1 MIAAIIQA
9 RMGSSRLAGKVLA
22 DIGAHPMLWHVVH
35 RVLRCRNVDQVVVAT
50 TTNRQDDPIEAFC
63 KREGILCVRGPEH
76 DVLERYFQAA
86 TLVKADVVVRITSD
100 CPLVDPEVVDRVVEA
115 FSAAPGCDYA
125 SNTLHYTYPD
135 GLDVEV
141 FSSTALTL
149 ARKHAAS
156 PLERE
161 HVTPYLRTATK
172 AGKPLFSLINVEN
185 KEEAVP
191 ARLRLTVDE
200 RADLDFVRLVYARL
214 GAENPFF
221 GLREVL
227 SLLQQEPELMEVN
240 QNIMKNEGL
249 YKSLLAEKPVEA
261 RKLPLHNS
269 LVLKA
274 KAAELIPAGSQTF
287 SKGPSQFVQGVAPVY
302 LERGEKAHVWDV
314 DGNEYVDTVLAL
326 APIILGYCDPCV
338 DGAVQEQLKKG
349 VSFSL
354 PHRLEIEVAEKL
366 VAMIPCA
373 EMVRFGKNGS
383 DATSGAIRAARAYTG
398 REMVACCGYHGWQDW
413 YIGTTTRNGGVPKST
428 CELTK
433 TFSYNE
439 ISSLEEIFS
448 RYPGQV
454 AAVIMEPVSVDLPQD
469 NFLEKVRELTHANG
483 AVLIFD
489 EMVTGFRLA
498 RGGAQEYFGVT
509 PDMACF
515 GKALANGFPLSAVA
529 GQRDLMQLFDEIFF
543 SFTFGGETV
552 SLAAAN
558 ATMQTLLD
566 KDVIGVLWE
575 QGERLQEGFNVLAAG
590 LGVSRYFSCK
600 GLSPRTVIG
609 INAPEGIDPLLIKGI
624 LQQEMI
630 RRGVLWAG
638 YHNVCFSMSEAD
650 VMYVLRAYRAALP
663 VVSAALESGAP
674 ENFLEGEGLQP
685 VFRKI

>member
-9 RMGSSRLAGKVLA
+9 RMGSSRLPGKVLA
-22 DIGAHPMLWHVVH
+22 DIGGHPMLWHVAR
-35 RVLRCRNVDQVVVAT
+35 RVLRCRNVDQVLVAT
-50 TTNRQDDPIEAFC
+50 TKNGQDDPIDAFC
-63 KREGILCVRGPEH
+63 KTEGILCVRGSEH

-86 TLVKADVVVRITSD
+86 DIVKADSVVRITSD
-100 CPLVDPEVVDRVVEA
+100 CPFIDPEVVDRVIEA
-115 FSAAPGCDYA
+115 FVATPGCDYA

-141 FSSTALTL
+141 FSSAALAV
-149 ARKHAAS
+149 ARKQAES

-161 HVTPYLRTATK
+161 HVTPYLRTAAK
-172 AGKPLFSLINVEN
+172 AGKPFFSIINVEN
-185 KEEAVP
+185 QEGAVP
-191 ARLRLTVDE
+191 AKLRLTVDE
-200 RADLDFVRLVYARL
+200 AVDLDFARLVFARL
-214 GAENPFF
+214 GKENPFF

-249 YKSLLAEKPVEA
+249 YKSLLAEKPVEG
-261 RKLPLHNS
+261 RKLSLQNS
-269 LVLKA
+269 FALKA
-274 KAAELIPAGSQTF
+274 RAKELIPSGSQTF

-366 VAMIPCA
+366 VAMVPCA

-383 DATSGAIRAARAYTG
+383 DATSGAIRAVRAYTG

-439 ISSLEEIFS
+439 IASLEEIFS

-454 AAVIMEPVSVDLPQD
+454 AAVIMEPVSVDLPRD
-469 NFLEKVRELTHANG
+469 NFLEKVRELTRANG

-489 EMVTGFRLA
+489 EMITGFRLA
-498 RGGAQEYFGVT
+498 KGGAQEYFGVT

-515 GKALANGFPLSAVA
+515 GKAMANGFPLAAVT
-529 GQRDLMQLFDEIFF
+529 GQRELMRVFDDIFF

-566 KDVIGVLWE
+566 KDVIWSFVGTGSAASGGIQCPGRRPRNVAVYCL
-575 QGERLQEGFNVLAAG
+575 QGLVAPDHHRHQNSGRDGPSAHQGDFAAG
-590 LGVSRYFSCK
+590 NGPKGSALGRI
-600 GLSPRTVIG
+600 P
-609 INAPEGIDPLLIKGI
+609 
-624 LQQEMI
+624 
-630 RRGVLWAG
+630 
-638 YHNVCFSMSEAD
+638 
-650 VMYVLRAYRAALP
+650 
-663 VVSAALESGAP
+663 
-674 ENFLEGEGLQP
+674 
-685 VFRKI
+685 

>member
-9 RMGSSRLAGKVLA
+9 RMGSSRLPGKVLA
-22 DIGAHPMLWHVVH
+22 DIGGHPMLWHVVH
-35 RVLRCRNVDQVVVAT
+35 RVLRCRKIDQVLVAT
-50 TTNRQDDPIEAFC
+50 TTNRQDDLIEIFC
-63 KREGILCVRGPEH
+63 KAEGVFCVRGSEH
-76 DVLERYFQAA
+76 DVLERYCQAA
-86 TLVKADVVVRITSD
+86 SLVNADVVVRITSD
-100 CPLVDPEVVDRVVEA
+100 CPFIDPEVIDTVVEA
-115 FSAAPGCDYA
+115 FVATPGCDYA
-125 SNTLHYTYPD
+125 SNTSHYTYPD

-141 FSSTALTL
+141 FSSTALSL
-149 ARKHAAS
+149 AGKYAES

-161 HVTPYLRTATK
+161 HVTPYLRTSTN
-172 AGKPLFSLINVEN
+172 AGKPLFSIINVEN
-185 KEEAVP
+185 EEEAVP

-200 RADLDFVRLVYARL
+200 QADLDFARL
-214 GAENPFF
+214 IYERLGKQHPFF

-227 SLLQQEPELMEVN
+227 HLLQQEPELMEIN

-249 YKSLLAEKPVEA
+249 YKSLLAEKPMEA
-261 RKLPLHNS
+261 GKLSLHNS
-269 LVLKA
+269 LALKA
-274 KAAELIPAGSQTF
+274 KAEKLIPSCSQTF

-338 DGAVQEQLKKG
+338 DGAVQGQLKKG

-383 DATSGAIRAARAYTG
+383 DATSGAIRVARAYTG

-413 YIGTTTRNGGVPKST
+413 YIGTTTRNAGVPKGT

-433 TFSYNE
+433 TFSYNDL
-439 ISSLEEIFS
+439 SSLEEIFS

-454 AAVIMEPVSVDLPQD
+454 AAVIMEPVSVDLPRD
-469 NFLEKVRELTHANG
+469 NFLVKVRELTHANG

-498 RGGAQEYFGVT
+498 KGGAQEYFGIT

-515 GKALANGFPLSAVA
+515 GKALANGFPLSAVT
-529 GQRDLMQLFDEIFF
+529 GHRDLMRLFDEIFY

-575 QGERLQEGFNVLAAG
+575 QGERLQEGFNVLTAG

-600 GLSPRTVIG
+600 GLPPRTVMD
-609 INAPEGIDPLLIKGI
+609 INAPDGVDPLLIKGI

-638 YHNVCFSMSEAD
+638 YHNVCFSLSEAD
-650 VMYVLRAYRAALP
+650 VMHVLRAYRAALP

>member
-22 DIGAHPMLWHVVH
+22 DIGGHPMLWHVAH

-50 TTNRQDDPIEAFC
+50 TTNEQDDPIEFFC
-63 KREGILCVRGPEH
+63 KAEGIPCVRGLEH

-86 TLVKADVVVRITSD
+86 DLVKADIVVRITSD
-100 CPLVDPEVVDRVVEA
+100 CPFIDPEVVDTVVAA
-115 FSAAPGCDYA
+115 FVATTGCDYA

-141 FSSTALTL
+141 FSFAALAL
-149 ARKHAAS
+149 ARKHAES

-172 AGKPLFSLINVEN
+172 AGKPLFSIINVEN
-185 KEEAVP
+185 KEEVIP

-200 RADLDFVRLVYARL
+200 QADLDFVRLVYERL
-214 GAENPFF
+214 GKENHFF

-227 SLLQQEPELMEVN
+227 SLLRKQPELMEVN

-249 YKSLLAEKPVEA
+249 YKSFLSEKPVEA
-261 RKLPLHNS
+261 RKLLLHNS
-269 LVLKA
+269 LALKA
-274 KAAELIPAGSQTF
+274 KAEKLIPSGSQTF

-314 DGNEYVDTVLAL
+314 DGNEYIDTVLAL

-366 VAMIPCA
+366 IAMIPCA

-398 REMVACCGYHGWQDW
+398 REMIACCGYHGWQDW

-433 TFSYNE
+433 TFSYNA
-439 ISSLEEIFS
+439 IASLEEIFS

-454 AAVIMEPVSVDLPQD
+454 AAVIMEPVSVDLPRD
-469 NFLEKVRELTHANG
+469 NFLENVQELAHANG

-489 EMVTGFRLA
+489 EMITGFRLA
-498 RGGAQEYFGVT
+498 KGGAQEYFGVT

-515 GKALANGFPLSAVA
+515 GKAMANGFPLSAIA
-529 GQRDLMQLFDEIFF
+529 GQRELMRVFDDIFF

-590 LGVSRYFSCK
+590 LGVSQYFTCK
-600 GLSPRTVIG
+600 GLSPRTI
-609 INAPEGIDPLLIKGI
+609 IDIKAPDGIDPLLIKGI
-624 LQQEMI
+624 LQQEMV

-650 VMYVLRAYRAALP
+650 VMHVLRAYRAALP
-663 VVSAALESGAP
+663 VVLAALESGAP
-674 ENFLEGEGLQP
+674 EKFLEGEGLQP

>member
-9 RMGSSRLAGKVLA
+9 RMGSSRLAGKVMA
-22 DIGAHPMLWHVVH
+22 DIGGYPMLWHVVH
-35 RVLRCRNVDQVVVAT
+35 RVLRCRSVDQVVVAT
-50 TTNRQDDPIEAFC
+50 TTNGKDDPVEAFC
-63 KREGILCVRGPEH
+63 KTEGILCVRGSEH
-76 DVLERYFQAA
+76 DVLERYSQAA
-86 TLVKADVVVRITSD
+86 DIVKADVVVRITSD
-100 CPLVDPEVVDRVVEA
+100 CPFIDPEVVDRVVEA
-115 FSAAPGCDYA
+115 FRATPGCDYA

-141 FSSTALTL
+141 FSAAALAL
-149 ARKHAAS
+149 ARKQAAS

-161 HVTPYLRTATK
+161 HVTPYLRTATE
-172 AGKPLFSLINVEN
+172 AGKPRFSIINVEN
-185 KEEAVP
+185 KGGAVP

-200 RADLDFVRLVYARL
+200 QADLDFVRLLYTRL
-214 GAENPFF
+214 GAGNPFF

-227 SLLQQEPELMEVN
+227 SLLHREPELVEIN

-249 YKSLLAEKPVEA
+249 YKSLLTEKPVEA
-261 RKLPLHNS
+261 RKLVLHNS
-269 LVLKA
+269 LALKA
-274 KAAELIPAGSQTF
+274 KAAELIPSGSQTF

-338 DGAVQEQLKKG
+338 DGAVQDQLKKG

-398 REMVACCGYHGWQDW
+398 REMIACCGYHGWQDW

-433 TFSYNE
+433 TFSYNA
-439 ISSLEEIFS
+439 IASLEEIFS

-454 AAVIMEPVSVDLPQD
+454 AAVIMEPVSVDPPLD
-469 NFLEKVRELTHANG
+469 NFLENVRELTHANG

-489 EMVTGFRLA
+489 EMITGFRLA
-498 RGGAQEYFGVT
+498 KGGAQEYFGVT

-515 GKALANGFPLSAVA
+515 GKAMANGFPLAAVT
-529 GQRDLMQLFDEIFF
+529 GQRDLMKIFDDIFY

-552 SLAAAN
+552 SLAASN

-566 KDVIGVLWE
+566 RDVIGVLWE

-590 LGVSRYFSCK
+590 LGLSQYVSCK
-600 GLSPRTVIG
+600 GLSARTI
-609 INAPEGIDPLLIKGI
+609 IDIKAPDGIDPLLIKGI
-624 LQQEMI
+624 LQQEMV

-638 YHNVCFSMSEAD
+638 YHNVCFSMTEAD
-650 VMYVLRAYRAALP
+650 VMHVLRAYRAALP

-674 ENFLEGEGLQP
+674 EKFLEGECLQP

>member
-1 MIAAIIQA
+1 
-9 RMGSSRLAGKVLA
+9 MGSSRLAGKVMV
-22 DIGAHPMLWHVVH
+22 DIGARPMLWHVVH

-50 TTNRQDDPIEAFC
+50 TTNGQDDPIEAFC
-63 KREGILCVRGPEH
+63 KTEGILCVRGPEH
-76 DVLERYFQAA
+76 DVLERYSQAA
-86 TLVKADVVVRITSD
+86 DIVKADVVVRITSD
-100 CPLVDPEVVDRVVEA
+100 CPLIDPEVVDRVVGA
-115 FSAAPGCDYA
+115 FSATPGCDYA

-141 FSSTALTL
+141 FSSTALNL

-172 AGKPLFSLINVEN
+172 AGNPLFSIINVEN

-261 RKLPLHNS
+261 RKLSLHNS
-269 LVLKA
+269 FALKA
-274 KAAELIPAGSQTF
+274 KAAELIPSGSQTF

-326 APIILGYCDPCV
+326 APIILGYCDPRV

-413 YIGTTTRNGGVPKST
+413 YIGTTTRNGGVPKGT

-433 TFSYNE
+433 TFVYND
-439 ISSLEEIFS
+439 IDSLKNLFS
-448 RYPGQV
+448 QCPGQI
-454 AAVIMEPVSVDLPQD
+454 AAVIMEPISVEKPRD
-469 NFLEKVRELTHANG
+469 NFLAEVKEVAHAHG
-483 AVLIFD
+483 ALLIFD
-489 EMVTGFRLA
+489 EVVTGFRLA
-498 RGGAQEYFGVT
+498 KGGAQEYFGVI
-509 PDMACF
+509 PDLACF
-515 GKALANGFPLSAVA
+515 GKAMANGFPLSAIV
-529 GQRDLMQLFDEIFF
+529 GRKEIMRIFDEIFF
-543 SFTFGGETV
+543 SFTFGGETA
-552 SLAAAN
+552 SLAAACG
-558 ATMQTLLD
+558 TIETFLE

-575 QGERLQEGFNVLAAG
+575 QGERLQQGFNVLVEG
-590 LGVSRYFSCK
+590 LGLAQYVNCI
-600 GLSPRTVIG
+600 GLPPRTI
-609 INAPEGIDPLLIKGI
+609 IDITAPEGMDSLLLKAI

-638 YHNVCFSMSEAD
+638 YHNVCFSMTEAD
-650 VMYVLRAYRAALP
+650 VMHILRAYRAALP
-663 VVSAALESGAP
+663 VVKEAMESEVP
-674 ENFLEGEGLQP
+674 EKYLLGERLQP
-685 VFRKI
+685 VFRKV

>member
-22 DIGAHPMLWHVVH
+22 DIGGHPMLWHVVH
-35 RVLRCRNVDQVVVAT
+35 RVLRCRNIERVVVAT
-50 TTNRQDDPIEAFC
+50 TTNGQDDPIASFC
-63 KREGILCVRGPEH
+63 KAEGILCVRGSEH

-86 TLVKADVVVRITSD
+86 EIAQADVVVRITSD
-100 CPLVDPEVVDRVVEA
+100 CPFIDPEIVDVVVEA
-115 FSAAPGCDYA
+115 FVATPGCDYA

-141 FSSTALTL
+141 FSAAALTL
-149 ARKHAAS
+149 AREQAKS

-161 HVTPYLRTATK
+161 HVTPYIRTATK
-172 AGKPLFSLINVEN
+172 AGRPIFSIINVEN
-185 KEEAVP
+185 KKEAVP

-200 RADLDFVRLVYARL
+200 QADLDFARLIYARL
-214 GAENPFF
+214 GKQHPFF

-227 SLLQQEPELMEVN
+227 HLLQQEPDLMEIN

-249 YKSLLAEKPVEA
+249 YKSLLAEKPIEA
-261 RKLPLHNS
+261 RKLSLRNS
-269 LVLKA
+269 LALKA
-274 KAAELIPAGSQTF
+274 KAERLIPSCSQTF

-326 APIILGYCDPCV
+326 APIVLGYCDPCV
-338 DGAVQEQLKKG
+338 DGAVQEQLKNG

-383 DATSGAIRAARAYTG
+383 DATSGAIRAARAFTG

-413 YIGTTTRNGGVPKST
+413 YIGTTTRNGGVPKGT

-433 TFSYNE
+433 AFSYNE

-454 AAVIMEPVSVDLPQD
+454 AAVIMEPISVDLPRD
-469 NFLEKVRELTHANG
+469 NFLEKVRDIAHANG

-489 EMVTGFRLA
+489 EMITGFRLA
-498 RGGAQEYFGVT
+498 KGGAQEYFGVT

-515 GKALANGFPLSAVA
+515 GKAMANGFPLAAIA
-529 GQRDLMQLFDEIFF
+529 GQRDLMKVFDEIFY

-558 ATMQTLLD
+558 ATMQTLMD

-575 QGERLQEGFNVLAAG
+575 QGERLQEGFNVLATG
-590 LGVSRYFSCK
+590 LGLSQYFTCK
-600 GLSPRTVIG
+600 GLSPRTIIDINVPDG
-609 INAPEGIDPLLIKGI
+609 IAPLLIKGI
-624 LQQEMI
+624 LQQEMV

-638 YHNVCFSMSEAD
+638 YHNVCFSMTEAD
-650 VMYVLRAYRAALP
+650 VMHVLKAYRAALP
-663 VVSAALESGAP
+663 VVSSALKSGVP
-674 ENFLEGEGLQP
+674 EKFLEGKGLQP

>member
-9 RMGSSRLAGKVLA
+9 RMGSTRLAGKVLA
-22 DIGAHPMLWHVVH
+22 DIGGHPMLWHVVH
-35 RVLRCRNVDQVVVAT
+35 RALRCRKVDQVVVAT
-50 TTNRQDDPIEAFC
+50 TTNGQDDPIESFC
-63 KREGILCVRGPEH
+63 RAEGVLCVRGPEQ

-86 TLVKADVVVRITSD
+86 SLVKAEVVVRITSD
-100 CPLVDPEVVDRVVEA
+100 CPFLDPEVVDAVVAA
-115 FSAAPGCDYA
+115 FAATPGCDYA

-141 FSSTALTL
+141 FSFAALAL
-149 ARKHAAS
+149 ARKNAAS

-161 HVTPYLRTATK
+161 HVTPYLRTATQ
-172 AGKPLFSLINVEN
+172 AGKPLFSIINVEN
-185 KEEAVP
+185 KKEAIP

-200 RADLDFVRLVYARL
+200 QADLDFARLVYARL
-214 GAENPFF
+214 ERQNPFF

-227 SLLQQEPELMEVN
+227 ALLQREPELMEIN
-240 QNIMKNEGL
+240 RHIMKNEGL
-249 YKSLLAEKPVEA
+249 YKSLLAEKPVA
-261 RKLPLHNS
+261 AKRLSLPHS
-269 LVLKA
+269 LALKA
-274 KAAELIPAGSQTF
+274 KAERLIPSCSQTF

-326 APIILGYCDPCV
+326 APIILGYCDPGV
-338 DGAVQEQLKKG
+338 DGAVREQLKKG

-354 PHRLEIEVAEKL
+354 PHRLEIEVAERL
-366 VAMIPCA
+366 TAMVPCA

-413 YIGTTTRNGGVPKST
+413 YIGTTTRNGGVPKGT

-439 ISSLEEIFS
+439 IASLEEIFS

-454 AAVIMEPVSVDLPQD
+454 AAVIMEPVSVDLPRD
-469 NFLEKVRELTHANG
+469 NFLEKVRALTHAHG

-489 EMVTGFRLA
+489 EVITGFRLA

-509 PDMACF
+509 PDLACF

-529 GQRDLMQLFDEIFF
+529 GQRELMRVFDDIFF
-543 SFTFGGETV
+543 SFTFGGETL
-552 SLAAAN
+552 SLAAAK
-558 ATMQTLLD
+558 ATLQTLLD

-575 QGERLQEGFNVLAAG
+575 QGGRLQEGFNVLAAG
-590 LGVSRYFSCK
+590 LGLSPYFACK
-600 GLSPRTVIG
+600 GLPPRTVIDLK
-609 INAPEGIDPLLIKGI
+609 APDGIDPLLVKGI
-624 LQQEMI
+624 LQQEMV

-650 VMYVLRAYRAALP
+650 VMQVLRAYRAALP
-663 VVSAALESGAP
+663 VVAEALASGAP
-674 ENFLEGEGLQP
+674 EKFLEGEGLQP
-685 VFRKI
+685 VFRRI